1 MNRLNESNMNIL
13 KLIILAMGIAL
24 VILIVKLF
32 RIESRDDKVIKNE
45 TVAVI
50 YYRKSVRSY
59 TNRIISHQQVDT
71 LIRAGMSAPSARN
84 VQPWFFIAVDNRHLL
99 DSMAAKLPYAKMLT
113 QASVAIVV
121 CGDTIKASEGNTL
134 GYWQQDCSAATQN
147 ILLAAESMGL
157 GAVWTGVYPNHER
170 AEAVAHILQ
179 LPGHIKPL
187 SVIPIGYPVGKNMPK
202 DKWKAENMRWNL
214 P

>member
-1 MNRLNESNMNIL
+1 MNIL

-84 VQPWFFIAVDNRHLL
+84 V
-99 DSMAAKLPYAKMLT
+99 
-113 QASVAIVV
+113 
-121 CGDTIKASEGNTL
+121 
-134 GYWQQDCSAATQN
+134 
-147 ILLAAESMGL
+147 
-157 GAVWTGVYPNHER
+157 
-170 AEAVAHILQ
+170 
-179 LPGHIKPL
+179 
-187 SVIPIGYPVGKNMPK
+187 
-202 DKWKAENMRWNL
+202 
-214 P
+214 